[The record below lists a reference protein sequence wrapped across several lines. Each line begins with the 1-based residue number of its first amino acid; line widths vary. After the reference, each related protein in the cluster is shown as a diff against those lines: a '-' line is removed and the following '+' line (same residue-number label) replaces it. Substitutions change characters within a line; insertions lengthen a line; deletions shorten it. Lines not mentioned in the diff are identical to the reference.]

1 MVGGRAQQNGM
12 GFGNKNLLGE
22 KKGRSWCLLL
32 MLRGLNIGPVWEG
45 LSHYYK
51 PLFPFCPEWRT
62 ERTNLILGL
71 WDGCKV
77 YPTAEI
83 PGIGLSS

>member
-1 MVGGRAQQNGM
+1 MEGTSGGLHKGRKDLLPPVVGGRAQQNGM

-32 MLRGLNIGPVWEG
+32 MLRGLNIGPMWEG

-51 PLFPFCPEWRT
+51 PLFPFCPE
-62 ERTNLILGL
+62 
-71 WDGCKV
+71 
-77 YPTAEI
+77 
-83 PGIGLSS
+83 